1 MSWELI
7 PTSGLDT
14 ASDRQRCEQTSYVTF
29 LSRAIPL
36 SGEVRTGTVG
46 ALSRRVSAWA
56 RTRASGFGAW
66 CRLPWCVPGA

>member
-46 ALSRRVSAWA
+46 GLVEEGLRVSQD
-56 RTRASGFGAW
+56 SGIGVR
-66 CRLPWCVPGA
+66 RLMQAPMVCPWR